1 VSTDFICWLGPVD
14 ALAAP
19 LSAESSS
26 RGLFVAWEFR
36 CCRKEGVRR
45 LSPTELSLP
54 FNIGA
59 HNRTVQTAGMKNRR
73 SEFRNSLIGVARG
86 DDNFDAK
93 CILSLSIDLSRSLE
107 D

>member
-1 VSTDFICWLGPVD
+1 MSTDFLCWLGPID

-19 LSAESSS
+19 RSAESSS
-26 RGLFVAWEFR
+26 RGLFVALEFR

-59 HNRTVQTAGMKNRR
+59 HNRTVQTAGLKNRR
-73 SEFRNSLIGVARG
+73 LEFRDSLIGVAQG
-86 DDNFDAK
+86 DDDFDAK
-93 CILSLSIDLSRSLE
+93 CILSLSIHLSRSLE